1 MATVTAWTLADSSP
15 GKRVFHRALGD
26 VETSYYWDILYD
38 GTADIA
44 MNIELCDLQSTAP
57 ATFPRV
63 LSTWTSIKRRFPL
76 LVAETQNT
84 GDGVRFVVREERIE
98 NLVPDEVTY
107 QDVAS
112 REDANAFV
120 SDVLAGPPA
129 LSTALLARMYILR
142 RTDDGRRRFHV
153 VILIAHCITDSC
165 STSTIM
171 RTFCDTLSSSIEHP
185 VAPLEDRLAMCLPLE
200 SRVRHGPYRRLNDAQ
215 WRWKRAIGFVLYTV
229 RHRMFQVCIRNNC
242 LRRVGY
248 TV

>member
-15 GKRVFHRALGD
+15 GKRAFHRALGD
-26 VETSYYWDILYD
+26 VETSYYWDILYN

-44 MNIELCDLQSTAP
+44 MNIELYDLQSTAP
-57 ATFPRV
+57 TFPRV
-63 LSTWTSIKRRFPL
+63 VGTWTSIKRRFPL
-76 LVAETQNT
+76 LVAVTQNT
-84 GDGVRFVVREERIE
+84 GDGVRFVVCEERID

-129 LSTALLARMYILR
+129 LSTALLARMYVLR
-142 RTDDGRRRFHV
+142 RTDDGRRFHV

-171 RTFCDTLSSSIEHP
+171 RTFCDTLSSSIEHL

-200 SRVRHGPYRRLNDAQ
+200 SHVRYGPYSRLNDAQ

-229 RHRMFQVCIRNNC
+229 KYRMFQVCIKNNYLC
-242 LRRVGY
+242 GVGC
-248 TV
+248 TI